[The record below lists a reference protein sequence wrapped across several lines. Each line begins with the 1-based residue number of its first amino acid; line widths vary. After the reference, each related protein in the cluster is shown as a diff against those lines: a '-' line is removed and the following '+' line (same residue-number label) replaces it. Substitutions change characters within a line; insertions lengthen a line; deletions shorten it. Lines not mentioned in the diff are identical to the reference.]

1 MGVGPHGTD
10 AHMTMMGGGGENQ
23 QGRGSALGS
32 YFSAR
37 SYHGSQAMSEINV
50 TPFVDVVLVL
60 LIIFMITA
68 PMLLRAMDVNLPA
81 AGLRQD
87 QATERLIVTI
97 DSQGRTFVDDRAVN
111 VELLEQ
117 RIHDAVELQ
126 GIRVAYLRAD
136 EELQYKQ
143 IIAIMDLMKRAG
155 IDTIGLVYVYPEE
168 KRE

>member
-1 MGVGPHGTD
+1 MASNGQG
-10 AHMTMMGGGGENQ
+10 Q

-37 SYHGSQAMSEINV
+37 SHHGSQALSEINV

-87 QATERLIVTI
+87 QATERVIVTI

-136 EELQYKQ
+136 EELQYKR

>member
-1 MGVGPHGTD
+1 
-10 AHMTMMGGGGENQ
+10 MMGGGGPANS
-23 QGRGSALGS
+23 GRGSALGG
-32 YFSAR
+32 YFSGR
-37 SYHGSQAMSEINV
+37 GYHGGQALSDINV

-68 PMLLRAMDVNLPA
+68 PMLLRAMDVNVPT

-97 DSQGRTFVDDRAVN
+97 DSQGRTFVDDKAVN
-111 VELLEQ
+111 VALLEQ

-136 EELQYKQ
+136 EDLRYKQ
-143 IIAIMDLMKRAG
+143 IISIMDLMKRAG

>member
-1 MGVGPHGTD
+1 
-10 AHMTMMGGGGENQ
+10 MMVGGGNGQ
-23 QGRGSALGS
+23 GGRGSALNT
-32 YFSAR
+32 YFSSRGHHA
-37 SYHGSQAMSEINV
+37 SQAMSEINV

-81 AGLRQD
+81 AGIRQD

-97 DSQGRTFVDDRAVN
+97 DAQGRTFVDDRAVN
-111 VELLEQ
+111 IELLEQ
-117 RIHDAVELQ
+117 RIRDAVELQ

-136 EELQYKQ
+136 EELRYKQ
-143 IIAIMDLMKRAG
+143 IITIMDLMKRAG
-155 IDTIGLVYVYPEE
+155 MDTIGLVYVYPEE

>member
-1 MGVGPHGTD
+1 MV
-10 AHMTMMGGGGENQ
+10 GGGGD
-23 QGRGSALGS
+23 QGSSARGSAINT
-32 YFSAR
+32 YFSSRAR
-37 SYHGSQAMSEINV
+37 ASQVMSEINV

-81 AGLRQD
+81 AGIRQD

-97 DSQGRTFVDDRAVN
+97 DAQGRTFVDDRAVN
-111 VELLEQ
+111 VALLEQ
-117 RIHDAVELQ
+117 RIRDAVELQ

-155 IDTIGLVYVYPEE
+155 MDTIGLVYVYPEE